1 LTTSS
6 EPQPTSS
13 RWRALT
19 HKFIHSLNPG
29 IQDLAFN
36 ELVDTIFRWSL
47 DVFIV
52 AGGVHAENGTSLKD
66 SLRLRFSTQVQRI
79 AKAVCKLAQ
88 VTREEIMS
96 TDFEV
101 LAIDHGGTFDGKR
114 MADVFGDYGPSRG
127 TVLCTSELGLSATTR
142 RSSGDVDSVEKEG
155 IIERRLLL
163 QPKVVL
169 ESVVDVLYSP

>member
-1 LTTSS
+1 MTVDS

-13 RWRALT
+13 RWRSLT
-19 HKFIHSLNPG
+19 HKFVHSLNPG
-29 IQDLAFN
+29 LQDHAFN
-36 ELVDTIFRWSL
+36 ELVETIFRWSL
-47 DVFIV
+47 DIFTV

-79 AKAVCKLAQ
+79 ARAVCKLAQ

-101 LAIDHGGTFDGKR
+101 LAIDHGGIFDGKR
-114 MADVFGDYGPSRG
+114 MADVFGEYGPSRG
-127 TVLCTSELGLSATTR
+127 TILCTVELGLSAATR
-142 RSSGDVDSVEKEG
+142 RSSGEVPSVEKEG
-155 IIERRLLL
+155 AVERRLLL

-169 ESVVDVLYSP
+169 ESVVDVLYPS

>member
-1 LTTSS
+1 MIICS

-19 HKFIHSLNPG
+19 HKFIHSLEPEL
-29 IQDLAFN
+29 QELAVN
-36 ELVDTIFRWSL
+36 DLVDAMFRYSL
-47 DVFIV
+47 DVFTV

-79 AKAVCKLAQ
+79 ARAVCKLAQ

-96 TDFEV
+96 TDFQA
-101 LAIDHGGTFDGKR
+101 LAIEHGSVFDGKR

-142 RSSGDVDSVEKEG
+142 RSSGDVDSAEG

-169 ESVVDVLYSP
+169 ESVVDVLYPS